1 MHTSFMCRLYPTL
14 YYRSETCCCG
24 KKYMFGRAW
33 VVLEE
38 LVVVRWMNKLIAK
51 RSAHSVHYRPLFV
64 TGLHM
69 VYLFREVERAVKV
82 GREFLRMKLTNY
94 RL

>member
-1 MHTSFMCRLYPTL
+1 M
-14 YYRSETCCCG
+14 
-24 KKYMFGRAW
+24 
-33 VVLEE
+33 VLEE
-38 LVVVRWMNKLIAK
+38 LVVVRWMNKLLAK
-51 RSAHSVHYRPLFV
+51 SSLHSVHYRPLFV
-64 TGLHM
+64 TGLHI